1 MIRIW
6 RRFNSRAFVANLDR
20 VVWRQPS
27 DGLSYLASCPVIMT
41 SSWRHQLSVF
51 NFNLKLVEVTSS
63 WRHHNSWRWR
73 YKQKIFVRPENEF
86 TRNFNEICLFG
97 RLDTARFSWDMG
109 LWVFG
114 FRLTI
119 QNTGNWHVSN
129 AFDLLSVFISF
140 PLYSITLGLGT
151 LKKRPAPVFWVFRI
165 VYSIAP
171 INIFQHYHAWF
182 CLKEGTFKAAAPKN
196 EVQLQN
202 LTERGNEQI
211 TRPPGGRWE
220 NCIIVE
226 NKHLDVKTVLDCA

>member
-6 RRFNSRAFVANLDR
+6 RRSNSRALVAHLDH

-41 SSWRHQLSVF
+41 PSWRHRLSVF
-51 NFNLKLVEVTSS
+51 NFNLKLAEVTSS

-73 YKQKIFVRPENEF
+73 YKQKIFARPENEL
-86 TRNFNEICLFG
+86 TRKFNEICLFG
-97 RLDTARFSWDMG
+97 RLDTARSSWDMG
-109 LWVFG
+109 LG
-114 FRLTI
+114 
-119 QNTGNWHVSN
+119 
-129 AFDLLSVFISF
+129 
-140 PLYSITLGLGT
+140 YSITLGLGT
-151 LKKRPAPVFWVFRI
+151 LKKRPAPVFWVFRF

-182 CLKEGTFKAAAPKN
+182 CLKEGIFKAATPEN

-202 LTERGNEQI
+202 FTERGNEQI
-211 TRPPGGRWE
+211 PPPGGRWE